1 MDATVQLPAAPAAVG
16 VPRERWYQR
25 RLPLPIFYGASL
37 GHLLMVLVAAIAIV
51 AAPLIFNDGFVQ
63 QIMQTIAYY
72 TIAAIGLNVL
82 VGYQGQVSL
91 GHGALFA
98 FGAYASALLTTRA
111 GVPVWIAIFVAAG
124 IAGFLGFLV
133 ALPTL
138 RARGHH
144 LAMVTIAL
152 AVVTFVVAQTWTAVT
167 NGPTGIGNIPRPEW
181 FGTTMGSLRK
191 FRPLGD
197 EGPVLTGQMLYFWV
211 CAGLALIVQ
220 LLANNLL
227 TSRWGRTINAVRQS
241 EIASETIGVSVY
253 RMKLKTFAFS
263 AVLAGLAGALFTH
276 QQGYIVSDTFTFDK
290 SVELLVFV
298 ILGGARS
305 LFGPLIGTTV
315 LVILPEALKT
325 IGSYNILPSSNLV
338 LQIVLVAVGGLAA
351 AGLMRR
357 GQPTAT
363 RTVLSLLTIGGFL
376 GFTLVTPQIIEHFLI
391 VYGGLLIVFL
401 VTMPDGMAGF
411 LRDLPGLRSLSRRAA
426 YAASDGRGVQG
437 ELLAKSADARRQR
450 LELNEIKMHFG
461 GVKAIDD
468 LSMTVE
474 PGQVHGLIGPNGSGK
489 STLVNVVTGVYTPT
503 AGEVR
508 LGSRVLNRLR
518 PHNIAAAG
526 VTRTFQNIQLF
537 KDLSVLDN
545 VMMGFHTRR
554 RAGFL
559 HQLLRTRYAAL
570 EEDDVRRRAL
580 RLLAFL
586 EIEHLAD
593 AEAQSLPYGLQRMVE
608 IARALATGPSILLLD
623 EPAAGVNPSEIGRL
637 SSVIQRVAASGVT
650 LLVIEHHMDLVMGVS
665 NHVTVLDY
673 GKKIAEG
680 TPASV
685 QSNQRVIEA
694 YLGSGSHAF
703 EDLRRGERP
712 PLPLGEALSTGE
724 GAVSA

>member
-1 MDATVQLPAAPAAVG
+1 MAATAQAPVAPG
-16 VPRERWYQR
+16 TLGQPRERWYDRQ
-25 RLPLPIFYGASL
+25 LALPIFYGASL
-37 GHLLMVLVAAIAIV
+37 GHLLLALLALLAIV
-51 AAPLIFNDGFVQ
+51 VAPLVLSDGFVLQ
-63 QIMQTIAYY
+63 TMQTIAYY

-111 GVPVWIAIFVAAG
+111 GLPVWIAIFVAAA

-138 RARGHH
+138 RARGHY

-152 AVVTFVVAQTWTAVT
+152 AVVTFVVAQTWLPVT

-191 FRPLGD
+191 FRPFGD
-197 EGPVLTGQMLYFWV
+197 DGPVLTGQVLYFWV
-211 CAGLALIVQ
+211 CAGMAFVVQ

-227 TSRWGRTINAVRQS
+227 TGRWGRTINAVRQS
-241 EIASETIGVSVY
+241 EIAAETIGVSVY

-290 SVELLVFV
+290 SVELLVYV

-315 LVILPEALKT
+315 LVILPEVLKT
-325 IGSYNILPSSNLV
+325 IGSYNVLPSSNVALQSVLLV
-338 LQIVLVAVGGLAA
+338 IGGLGA
-351 AGLMRR
+351 AGLLRR
-357 GQPTAT
+357 RQPPAV
-363 RTVLSLLTIGGFL
+363 RAVLSLLTIAGFL

-391 VYGGLLIVFL
+391 VYGALLIVFL
-401 VTMPDGMAGF
+401 VTMPDGIAGF
-411 LRDLPGLRSLSRRAA
+411 LRNLPGLRSLWRPPE
-426 YAASDGRGVQG
+426 QG
-437 ELLAKSADARRQR
+437 HAHGAVALESVIARLGSNGQAER
-450 LELNEIKMHFG
+450 LELDNVKMHFG
-461 GVKAIDD
+461 GVKAIDGVS
-468 LSMTVE
+468 LAVE

-508 LGSRVLNRLR
+508 LGTRVLNTLR

-545 VMMGFHTRR
+545 VMMGFHIQR

-559 HQLLRTRYAAL
+559 HQLLRTRRAAV
-570 EEDDVRRRAL
+570 EEHEVRRSAL

-593 AEAQSLPYGLQRMVE
+593 TEAQSLPYGLQRMVE
-608 IARALATGPSILLLD
+608 IARALATGPAILLLD

-637 SSVIQRVAASGVT
+637 SNVIRRVAAAGIT
-650 LLVIEHHMDLVMGVS
+650 MLVIEHHMDLVMGVS

-694 YLGSGSHAF
+694 YLGSAEHSF
-703 EDLRRGERP
+703 EDLRRAPVVEP
-712 PLPLGEALSTGE
+712 A
-724 GAVSA
+724 